1 MDHASDLTGTIVP
14 LVTPFARD
22 ESFDKPGM
30 ERLVDYVLRQG
41 ADGVIATA
49 LTGEGPLLTPDET
62 VVVWDAVF
70 ERVAGRMPVVTTV
83 ITSTTR
89 AAVELVRA
97 SEARGAAAVMVT
109 PVLPELYA
117 GRSHDDVVR
126 FYQDVAGET
135 SLPILLFNYPSLT
148 GIDFVP
154 PLVERLAAIPTVKYI
169 KESTGD
175 IRRVHGIQRLLG
187 ERISVVCGAPNVAL
201 ESLALGCKAW
211 ITGVMNVAPR
221 SARQLMRAVQELSD
235 LTLARRIYYRQ
246 ILPLVDVLARNLNP
260 TGTIK
265 QGVCARGVDVGV
277 PRRPGH
283 GVGEDDAKLLAEL
296 VRDIEQEEARSQG
309 IIDAKLLAT
318 GLGLR
323 PW

>member
-1 MDHASDLTGTIVP
+1 MDHPSELTGTIVP
-14 LVTPFARD
+14 LVTPFTPD
-22 ESFDKPGM
+22 ESFDRSGM
-30 ERLVDYVLRQG
+30 DRLVDYVLREG

-62 VVVWDAVF
+62 TLVWDAVF
-70 ERVAGRMPVVTTV
+70 ERIAGRLPVITTV
-83 ITSTTR
+83 VTSTTR
-89 AAVELVRA
+89 TAVQLVRA
-97 SEARGAAAVMVT
+97 SEARGAAAIMVT

-126 FYQDVAGET
+126 FYQEVSGET

-211 ITGVMNVAPR
+211 ITGIMNAAPK

-235 LTLARRIYYRQ
+235 LALARRIYYRQ

-265 QGVCARGVDVGV
+265 AAVCARGVDVGV

-283 GVGEDDAKLLAEL
+283 TVGDDDALAL
-296 VRDIEQEEARSQG
+296 SALMHDIQLEEARSQG
-309 IIDAKLLAT
+309 IIDAKVLAA